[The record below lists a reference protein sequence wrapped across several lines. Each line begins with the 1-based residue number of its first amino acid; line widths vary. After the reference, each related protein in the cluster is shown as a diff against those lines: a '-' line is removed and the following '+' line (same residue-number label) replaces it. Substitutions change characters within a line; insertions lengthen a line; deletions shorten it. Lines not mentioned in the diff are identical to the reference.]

1 MGSYTGQVH
10 GVIFHVEPAPGSCQ
24 DGPRLKVSLRS
35 LKWETIRS
43 EVQLNQ
49 CSISKR
55 GADLVARPAPL
66 NSGATQATASVRM
79 NFIDLTSKDE
89 TGWRNRFDRRYLP
102 SNQLVQQVQEILG
115 RVRAGGDAALVDFVR
130 RFDKVEMAPED
141 LRVSQKEITLALG
154 HLDPELR
161 DALLASKKNVQEF
174 AQRSRRTDWQA
185 ANVQGAMVGERFC
198 PIQRAGIY
206 VPAGTAPL
214 VSSAIMTV
222 AIASAV
228 GVPEIVAV
236 SPVSGSSQM
245 NSALL
250 AALDIAGATEIYK
263 VGGAH
268 AIGALAFGTKSIPQV
283 DKIFGPGNAFVT
295 EAKRQVFGYVGI
307 DLLPGPSEI
316 LILADHSAEPAWVA
330 ADLLAQAEHGPG
342 SVVAVASWERET
354 LERVQ
359 SEIEKRLPELSRLD
373 YLKEVL
379 AERAYAVLTRD
390 REESAAFANAFSPE
404 HLTIATEE
412 AAELAEGITT
422 AGAIF
427 LGNYSPVAAGD
438 FLAGPSH
445 ELPTGGASKSFG
457 GLTAEQFQ
465 RRTSMIE
472 FDRESLRK
480 SLPFILSFSKAER
493 LDAHGASV
501 QIRFSQKT

>member
-1 MGSYTGQVH
+1 MQ
-10 GVIFHVEPAPGSCQ
+10 
-24 DGPRLKVSLRS
+24 
-35 LKWETIRS
+35 
-43 EVQLNQ
+43 
-49 CSISKR
+49 
-55 GADLVARPAPL
+55 
-66 NSGATQATASVRM
+66 M
-79 NFIDLTSKDE
+79 NFVDLTSPGE
-89 TGWRNRFDRRYLP
+89 TGWPKQFDRRYLP
-102 SNQLVQQVQEILG
+102 PNELVQHVHEILS
-115 RVRAGGDAALVDFVR
+115 RVRAEGDDALVDFMR
-130 RFDKVEMAPED
+130 RFDKIQLAARE
-141 LRVSQKEITLALG
+141 LRVGQDEITLAFG

-161 DALLASKKNVQEF
+161 EALSASKKNVQEF

-185 ANVQGAMVGERFC
+185 ENVQGAIVGERFD
-198 PIQRAGIY
+198 PIRRVGIY

-236 SPVSGSSQM
+236 SPVSGSTQM

-268 AIGALAFGTKSIPQV
+268 AIGAMAFGTESIPQV

-295 EAKRQVFGYVGI
+295 EAKRQVFGYVAV

-316 LILADHSAEPAWVA
+316 MILADQSAQPAWVA

-342 SVVAVASWERET
+342 TVIAVASWDRQT
-354 LERVQ
+354 LEQ
-359 SEIEKRLPELSRLD
+359 IQNEIEKSLPSLSRQGF
-373 YLKEVL
+373 LKEVL

-390 REESAAFANAFSPE
+390 REQAVAFANAFAPE
-404 HLTIATEE
+404 HLSIVTEDSAEIAGEV
-412 AAELAEGITT
+412 TT

-438 FLAGPSH
+438 FIAGPSH
-445 ELPTGGASKSFG
+445 ELPTGGAAKSFG
-457 GLTAEQFQ
+457 GLTADQFQ
-465 RRTSMIE
+465 RRTSIVQL
-472 FDRESLRK
+472 DRESLRK

-493 LDAHGASV
+493 LDAHGTSA
-501 QIRFSQKT
+501 QIRFTTEAQRPQSTKNNRE

>member
-1 MGSYTGQVH
+1 MQ
-10 GVIFHVEPAPGSCQ
+10 
-24 DGPRLKVSLRS
+24 
-35 LKWETIRS
+35 
-43 EVQLNQ
+43 
-49 CSISKR
+49 
-55 GADLVARPAPL
+55 
-66 NSGATQATASVRM
+66 M
-79 NFIDLTSKDE
+79 NFVDLTSPGE
-89 TGWRNRFDRRYLP
+89 TGWPKQFDRRYLP
-102 SNQLVQQVQEILG
+102 PNELVQHVHEILS
-115 RVRAGGDAALVDFVR
+115 RVRAEGDDALVDFMR
-130 RFDKVEMAPED
+130 RFDKIQLAARE
-141 LRVSQKEITLALG
+141 LRVGQDEITLAFG

-161 DALLASKKNVQEF
+161 EALSASKKNVQEF

-185 ANVQGAMVGERFC
+185 ENVQGAIVGERFD
-198 PIQRAGIY
+198 PIRRVGIY

-236 SPVSGSSQM
+236 SPVSGSTQM

-268 AIGALAFGTKSIPQV
+268 AIGAMAFGTESIPQV

-295 EAKRQVFGYVGI
+295 EAKRQVFGYVAV

-316 LILADHSAEPAWVA
+316 MILADQSAQPAWVA

-342 SVVAVASWERET
+342 TVIAVASWDRQT
-354 LERVQ
+354 LEQ
-359 SEIEKRLPELSRLD
+359 IQNEIEKSLPSLSRQGF
-373 YLKEVL
+373 LKEVL

-390 REESAAFANAFSPE
+390 REQAVAFANAFAPE
-404 HLTIATEE
+404 HLSIVTEDS
-412 AAELAEGITT
+412 AEVAGEVTT

-438 FLAGPSH
+438 FIAGPSH
-445 ELPTGGASKSFG
+445 ELPTGGAAKSFG
-457 GLTAEQFQ
+457 GLTADQFQ
-465 RRTSMIE
+465 RRTSIVQL
-472 FDRESLRK
+472 DRESLRK

-493 LDAHGASV
+493 LDAHGTSA
-501 QIRFSQKT
+501 QIRFTTEAQRPQSTKNNRE

>member
-1 MGSYTGQVH
+1 MQ
-10 GVIFHVEPAPGSCQ
+10 
-24 DGPRLKVSLRS
+24 
-35 LKWETIRS
+35 
-43 EVQLNQ
+43 
-49 CSISKR
+49 
-55 GADLVARPAPL
+55 
-66 NSGATQATASVRM
+66 M
-79 NFIDLTSKDE
+79 NFVDLTSPGE
-89 TGWRNRFDRRYLP
+89 TGWPKQFDRRYLP
-102 SNQLVQQVQEILG
+102 PNELVQHVHEILS
-115 RVRAGGDAALVDFVR
+115 RVRAEGDDALVDFMR
-130 RFDKVEMAPED
+130 RFDKIQLAARE
-141 LRVSQKEITLALG
+141 LRVGQDEITLAFG

-161 DALLASKKNVQEF
+161 EALSASKKNVQEF

-185 ANVQGAMVGERFC
+185 ENVQGAIVGERFD
-198 PIQRAGIY
+198 PIRRVGIY

-236 SPVSGSSQM
+236 SPVSGSTQM

-268 AIGALAFGTKSIPQV
+268 AIGAMAFGTESIPQV

-295 EAKRQVFGYVGI
+295 EAKRQVFGYVAV

-316 LILADHSAEPAWVA
+316 MILADQSAQPAWVA

-342 SVVAVASWERET
+342 TVIAVASWDRQT
-354 LERVQ
+354 LEQ
-359 SEIEKRLPELSRLD
+359 IQNEIEKSLPSLSRQGF
-373 YLKEVL
+373 LKEVL

-390 REESAAFANAFSPE
+390 REQAVAFANAFAPE
-404 HLTIATEE
+404 HLSIVTEDS
-412 AAELAEGITT
+412 AELAGEVTT

-438 FLAGPSH
+438 FIAGPSH
-445 ELPTGGASKSFG
+445 ELPTGGAAKSFG
-457 GLTAEQFQ
+457 GLTADQFQ
-465 RRTSMIE
+465 RRTSIVQL
-472 FDRESLRK
+472 DRESLRK

-493 LDAHGASV
+493 LDAHGTSA
-501 QIRFSQKT
+501 QIRFTTEAQRPQSTKNNRE